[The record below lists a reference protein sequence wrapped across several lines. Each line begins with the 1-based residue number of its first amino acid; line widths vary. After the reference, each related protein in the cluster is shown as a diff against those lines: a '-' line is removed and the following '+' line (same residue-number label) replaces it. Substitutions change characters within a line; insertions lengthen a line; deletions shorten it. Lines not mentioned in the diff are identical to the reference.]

1 MTVTVASVPESHI
14 RSSLGAGLLTYF
26 LMFTPPQ
33 NITRPKGIQIL
44 CEGRKYFGEKLLLA
58 REHSWHQ

>member
-26 LMFTPPQ
+26 LMFTTPSTVEFDRIPTAAF
-33 NITRPKGIQIL
+33 I
-44 CEGRKYFGEKLLLA
+44 
-58 REHSWHQ
+58 